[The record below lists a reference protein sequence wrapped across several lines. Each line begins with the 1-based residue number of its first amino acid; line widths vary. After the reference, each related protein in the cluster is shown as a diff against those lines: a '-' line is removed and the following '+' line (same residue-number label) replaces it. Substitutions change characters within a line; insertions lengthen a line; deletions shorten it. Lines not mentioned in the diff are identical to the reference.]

1 MSLYDYGLGTLAQYE
16 LTADRSARTRGALLC
31 YTSRG
36 FLILREF
43 HGSEKKLEK
52 QQELL
57 LRLQEN
63 CINTDYFLRNNQ
75 ESLGSKDKTEQ
86 RFTLQHWYEGK
97 ECDTKS
103 REDILKS
110 VRTLARL
117 HILMKI
123 PQWQPFRRS
132 VRYHMEWMG
141 LIFQNLKCSFHFR
154 LLFWEFTDSIHL

>member
-57 LRLQEN
+57 MKLQEN
-63 CINTDYFLRNNQ
+63 GIIRKVWSVKIRLNKGLHSST
-75 ESLGSKDKTEQ
+75 GM
-86 RFTLQHWYEGK
+86 K
-97 ECDTKS
+97 E
-103 REDILKS
+103 KS
-110 VRTLARL
+110 VT
-117 HILMKI
+117 
-123 PQWQPFRRS
+123 
-132 VRYHMEWMG
+132 
-141 LIFQNLKCSFHFR
+141 QNLGKIF
-154 LLFWEFTDSIHL
+154 

>member
-57 LRLQEN
+57 LLHLRL
-63 CINTDYFLRNNQ
+63 CF
-75 ESLGSKDKTEQ
+75 
-86 RFTLQHWYEGK
+86 RFHWFVRCLWTGLK
-97 ECDTKS
+97 E
-103 REDILKS
+103 
-110 VRTLARL
+110 A
-117 HILMKI
+117 
-123 PQWQPFRRS
+123 
-132 VRYHMEWMG
+132 
-141 LIFQNLKCSFHFR
+141 
-154 LLFWEFTDSIHL
+154 

>member
-36 FLILREF
+36 VLILREF

-63 CINTDYFLRNNQ
+63 GINTDYFLRNNQ
-75 ESLGSKDKTEQ
+75 ESLVSKDKTEQ
-86 RFTLQHWYEGK
+86 RFTLQHW
-97 ECDTKS
+97 
-103 REDILKS
+103 
-110 VRTLARL
+110 
-117 HILMKI
+117 
-123 PQWQPFRRS
+123 
-132 VRYHMEWMG
+132 
-141 LIFQNLKCSFHFR
+141 
-154 LLFWEFTDSIHL
+154 